1 MTTSALI
8 DSFIFTDVKRTYA
21 NTQLS
26 SAEKPVRPHVSDG
39 QGDVR
44 RPLGDFRVLPDT
56 YATLSVRRRGGA
68 LVQLKNTSADKGVST
83 YTANMLIQNVSI
95 SVTEKMQLTQT
106 FDNDRLFFFG
116 KNLDTLNVR
125 AILIENESF
134 QWYQEWYANYV
145 SATSGTAS
153 AERGAEAVLRIEEY
167 QYFGYIT
174 QFSCDEGSSDRH
186 ALNLSFMFTVVRS
199 VDLRELRAS
208 YPILQN
214 VADVAS
220 AGAQITRAL
229 QSAQIGAQASRAFG
243 DIKLSAV
250 LKRASQNFLLPVT
263 AKYKPAPMRTAFP
276 DEYPNSAE
284 GYEIDALEDA
294 KITKAITTAVRS
306 IPVTAALTGSS
317 TETVASL
324 LRRAELS
331 SSEEVRSALDAKAD
345 ALANKIVNDYR
356 LSVMRRPTSR
366 ERTYDRYTGLY
377 PAAMPPAV
385 FQARQVGLGFASI
398 ALSAVSTTVVSA
410 FTDPTPTSFKDALLT
425 RAGLSEEPSNTDMT
439 FGS

>member
-1 MTTSALI
+1 
-8 DSFIFTDVKRTYA
+8 
-21 NTQLS
+21 
-26 SAEKPVRPHVSDG
+26 
-39 QGDVR
+39 
-44 RPLGDFRVLPDT
+44 
-56 YATLSVRRRGGA
+56 
-68 LVQLKNTSADKGVST
+68 
-83 YTANMLIQNVSI
+83 
-95 SVTEKMQLTQT
+95 
-106 FDNDRLFFFG
+106 
-116 KNLDTLNVR
+116 
-125 AILIENESF
+125 
-134 QWYQEWYANYV
+134 
-145 SATSGTAS
+145 
-153 AERGAEAVLRIEEY
+153 
-167 QYFGYIT
+167 
-174 QFSCDEGSSDRH
+174 
-186 ALNLSFMFTVVRS
+186 
-199 VDLRELRAS
+199 
-208 YPILQN
+208 
-214 VADVAS
+214 
-220 AGAQITRAL
+220 
-229 QSAQIGAQASRAFG
+229 
-243 DIKLSAV
+243 
-250 LKRASQNFLLPVT
+250 
-263 AKYKPAPMRTAFP
+263 MRTAFP

-294 KITKAITTAVRS
+294 KITKAVTTAVRS
-306 IPVTAALTGSS
+306 ILVTAGSS